1 MQERD
6 HGAHGP
12 ARAARSAP
20 NEARREGRLSGR
32 YLELV
37 CPAGTPA
44 ALRAAVDALYCAFRD
59 CTNARNYPGLNFDPD
74 ELREGITHAHD
85 RGCKVLIAINT
96 FPRAGDVGPWHRAVD
111 EAAAAGADAVIL
123 ADIGVLDY
131 ATRRHPGLRRHLS
144 VQASAANA
152 PSIAFY
158 RENFD
163 IKIGRASC
171 RERV

>member
-44 ALRAAVDALYCAFRD
+44 ALRAAVDAGADAVYCGFRD
-59 CTNARNYPGLNFDPD
+59 RTNARNYPGLNFDFE
-74 ELREGITHAHD
+74 ELSEGVSYAHE
-85 RGCKVLIAINT
+85 RGCKVLVAINT
-96 FPRAGDVGPWHRAVD
+96 FPVAG
-111 EAAAAGADAVIL
+111 
-123 ADIGVLDY
+123 
-131 ATRRHPGLRRHLS
+131 
-144 VQASAANA
+144 
-152 PSIAFY
+152 
-158 RENFD
+158 
-163 IKIGRASC
+163 
-171 RERV
+171 ER